1 MLAIDIIQRPTSFV
15 VAHIP
20 FIVFVA
26 LSILLSVAVYSGVFA
41 GSAISESTT
50 LGATTSPID
59 NIEEDEGF
67 IVIGVAPLDCSLSAS
82 SRANSR
88 HPYAP
93 ASAADTAIITDDA
106 YEAPPVPQVPKVPA
120 SSLSTSCSY
129 MDLSQFLAAHNGTYY
144 DILSPLSQL
153 TRRRCR

>member
-67 IVIGVAPLDCSLSAS
+67 IVIGVAPLGCSLSAS
-82 SRANSR
+82 SRATLR
-88 HPYAP
+88 HPHTP
-93 ASAADTAIITDDA
+93 EEQQPSASAADTAIITDDA
-106 YEAPPVPQVPKVPA
+106 YAAPPVPQVPKALA

-129 MDLSQFLAAHNGTYY
+129 MNLSQFLAAHNGTYY
-144 DILSPLSQL
+144 GILFPHHS
-153 TRRRCR
+153 